1 MYNEK
6 RSYMKYSKMHEKQ
19 KSKNYALFGALVA
32 LIAMFFAVSM
42 IKFGL

>member
-6 RSYMKYSKMHEKQ
+6 RENMKYSKMHEKQ
-19 KSKNYALFGALVA
+19 KSKNYALLWALVA
-32 LIAMFFAVSM
+32 LITIFFAVST